1 MGNRIDLT
9 EAAPVVSAERL
20 AVARARSGYGQEDVG
35 NALGVSRAM
44 VSYWEAGRR
53 TPNDRQLAALA
64 QLLRVPVGFLLGQE
78 ELQPSADLGAM
89 IFRGGDHELPDEARP
104 GLQEFVDF
112 LDRYARLAQAVKFRV
127 HSLRQSPFVSA
138 PGFEHAEDAR
148 RKAEEVRSCLRLGLG
163 PVGDIDS
170 VCEMLGITVYRAAL
184 GEDLSKTVSGAF
196 LNHAELGMSILVNL
210 AMTPG
215 RRRFTVAHELAHA
228 LFHSNDRRYVVS
240 TAAKDP
246 RERFADT
253 FAGEFLMPA
262 EGVRRVMEE
271 QGFGPRIEDVTEVI
285 HLQRFFGVS
294 FITALVRLRQA
305 RCLTQPRLDEFKLV
319 RPVMLARALGYEIA
333 EEEYGPRPTRWRLD
347 RFPPRFR
354 RLLRTAVQ
362 QEVLSVP
369 SAASM
374 AGISIDEVVELVA
387 ASPPT
392 TSDASSPEMSELEEY
407 EASGVLSIA

>member
-1 MGNRIDLT
+1 M
-9 EAAPVVSAERL
+9 EAAPVGLAERL
-20 AVARARSGYGQEDVG
+20 AVARARSGYGQEDVA

-44 VSYWEAGRR
+44 VSYWEAGSR

-78 ELQPSADLGAM
+78 ELQPTVDLGAM
-89 IFRGGDHELPDEARP
+89 IFRGGDHELPAEARH

-112 LDRYARLAQAVKFRV
+112 LDRYARLAQASKFPV
-127 HSLRQSPFVSA
+127 HSLHQSPFVSA

-148 RKAEEVRSCLRLGLG
+148 RKAEEVRSSLRLGLG
-163 PVGDIDS
+163 PVGDIDN
-170 VCEMLGITVYRAAL
+170 VCDMLGVTVYRADL
-184 GEDLSKTVSGAF
+184 GEDLSQTVSGAF
-196 LNHAELGMSILVNL
+196 LNHTELGLSILVNL

-228 LFHSNDRRYVVS
+228 LFHSNERRYVVS

-271 QGFGPRIEDVTEVI
+271 QGFGPRIDDATEVI

-305 RCLTQPRLDEFKLV
+305 RVLTQARFDEYKLV
-319 RPVMLARALGYEIA
+319 RPVVLARALGYEIA
-333 EEEYGPRPTRWRLD
+333 EEEYGPRPTRWRLE

-354 RLLRTAVQ
+354 RLLRHAVQ
-362 QEVLSVP
+362 REVLSVP

-374 AGISIDEVVELVA
+374 AGLSIDEVIELVA
-387 ASPPT
+387 AFPPT
-392 TSDASSPEMSELEEY
+392 SSETSSPELFELGEF
-407 EASGVLSIA
+407 EASGVLSVA